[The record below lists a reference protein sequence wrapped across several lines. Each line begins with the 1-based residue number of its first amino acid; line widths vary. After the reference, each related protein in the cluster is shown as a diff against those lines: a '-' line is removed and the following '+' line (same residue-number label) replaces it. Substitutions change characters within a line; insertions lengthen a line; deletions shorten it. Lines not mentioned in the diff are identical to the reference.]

1 MINEKN
7 IKISIIVPVYN
18 ASKYLSECLDS
29 IAKQTLKDIEIICI
43 NDGSTDNSLQ
53 ILNDYFAK
61 DKRFVIINQENQGV
75 SVARNTGIESAKG
88 DYIAFVDSD
97 DYIKSDFLEILY
109 SKAVKNNAEIS
120 AADIVYVAN
129 GKLKYDNY
137 MSKQT
142 FKANKSLLTS
152 YKDKSKFVRS
162 VNVWNKLYRTDFI
175 NKYNLK
181 FMRGCKFGE
190 DTCFIFLAVSLAQK
204 ISLTRD
210 TAYYYRKNDESVT
223 KNAFNSSL
231 VFDLVNTMDYIQ
243 KLLIQKIDEGVLSKE
258 YLMLFYAY
266 EINQFHTWYK
276 ETAEPYK
283 TEFKNK
289 AVERL
294 KSVVVESN
302 KYISLKTKT
311 RYEKFMGIYE
321 PFWKKLAI
329 FK

>member
-1 MINEKN
+1 MISEKN
-7 IKISIIVPVYN
+7 IKISVIVPVYN

-88 DYIAFVDSD
+88 AYIAFVDSD

-109 SKAVKNNAEIS
+109 SKAVKNNAEIT
-120 AADIVYVAN
+120 AADIVYLTN
-129 GKLKYDNY
+129 GILEYDNY
-137 MSKQT
+137 MSRQT
-142 FKANKSLLTS
+142 FKIKKSLLTS
-152 YKDKSKFVRS
+152 CKHKAKFVKS
-162 VNVWNKLYRTDFI
+162 VIVWNKLFRTDFVK
-175 NKYNLK
+175 KYNLR

-190 DTCFIFLAVSLAQK
+190 DTCFIFLAVSLARK

-210 TAYYYRKNDESVT
+210 TVYYYRKNDESVT
-223 KNAFNSSL
+223 KNAFNSTL
-231 VFDLVNTMDYIQ
+231 AFDLVKTIDNIYN
-243 KLLIQKIDEGVLSKE
+243 LLLQKIEEGVLSRE

-294 KSVVVESN
+294 KNIVIDGN

-311 RYEKFMGIYE
+311 RYEKLMGIYE